1 MRDRSRLRPLGSK
14 ERQRILA
21 QAKEIFQEALRLDP
35 NYGQARG
42 AVAACTVELKG
53 LQEYEPEDPKKPNKD
68 PSSSR
73 GFRDWWG

>member
-1 MRDRSRLRPLGSK
+1 MRDRSRLRPLGSQ
-14 ERQRILA
+14 ERQRILG

-42 AVAACTVELKG
+42 AVAACVVEMKG
-53 LQEYEPEDPKKPNKD
+53 LQEYEEDEPKKPRD
-68 PSSSR
+68 PSTSR

>member
-1 MRDRSRLRPLGSK
+1 MRDRSRLRPLGSR
-14 ERQRILA
+14 ERQKILS

-42 AVAACTVELKG
+42 AVAACTVELKE
-53 LQEYEPEDPKKPNKD
+53 LQEYEEEPKRLKEP

>member
-14 ERQRILA
+14 ERQKIMA
-21 QAKEIFQEALRLDP
+21 QAKEIFEEAVRLDP

-42 AVAACTVELKG
+42 AVAACIVELKR
-53 LQEYEPEDPKKPNKD
+53 LQEYKEEPQESKESPP
-68 PSSSR
+68 SR

>member
-1 MRDRSRLRPLGSK
+1 MRDRSRLRPMGSK
-14 ERQRILA
+14 ERQKILA

-42 AVAACTVELKG
+42 AVAACIVELKG
-53 LQEYEPEDPKKPNKD
+53 LQEYEKEPKKPKEA
-68 PSSSR
+68 SSTSR

>member
-1 MRDRSRLRPLGSK
+1 MRDRSRLRPLGSR
-14 ERQRILA
+14 ERQKILG

-42 AVAACTVELKG
+42 AVAACIVELKG
-53 LQEYEPEDPKKPNKD
+53 LQEYEQEPKKPKD
-68 PSSSR
+68 PSTSR